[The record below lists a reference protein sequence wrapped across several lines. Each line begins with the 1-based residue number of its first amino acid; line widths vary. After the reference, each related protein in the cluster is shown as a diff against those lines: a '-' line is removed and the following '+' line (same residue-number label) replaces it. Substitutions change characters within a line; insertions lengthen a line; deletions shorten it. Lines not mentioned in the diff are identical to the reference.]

1 MVPLHP
7 VSIPKKDLSLSEKFF
22 SLLMLHLKRLIIY
35 YFSGDPEA
43 SVPLY
48 LLRGLLCV
56 EEISSQIEHFYVSVK
71 KINNNSKKNSRLNF
85 SITPSLI
92 GVWGLMAFPGF
103 TSPPRLFSSAF
114 VFRLFLSESAAESVL
129 QPDV

>member
-1 MVPLHP
+1 MPSFA
-7 VSIPKKDLSLSEKFF
+7 SIHKWIKSIAGIVLWYKRNKTFHGATPSSVHAQERALSLSEKFF
-22 SLLMLHLKRLIIY
+22 SLLMLHLKRLII

-71 KINNNSKKNSRLNF
+71 KK
-85 SITPSLI
+85 
-92 GVWGLMAFPGF
+92 
-103 TSPPRLFSSAF
+103 
-114 VFRLFLSESAAESVL
+114 
-129 QPDV
+129 